1 MTKTCSNEKMS
12 EDYLKHIRELLKS
25 SDFSD
30 VTIVSDDQKIFKGHR
45 NILSGFS
52 PVLKKLFKVD
62 SQYHPAL
69 LYLNGINSS
78 EINAIMEFIY
88 CNTIPK
94 TWTEQLKSAVIS
106 LEIKG
111 LLEHILVT
119 QSNLPSLSEIEIG
132 KTIPVERIKEENYG
146 TEAKDFIQ
154 KAFKTEVID
163 SNVSGM
169 CIANG
174 SHVKVRLSDLVEM
187 RAQYSPKESQSHKKI
202 RTFSKPN
209 LIDSNPSIK
218 ESDKDDPCDQC
229 DYNSTDKSNLS
240 KHKKAVHEGFRYPC
254 NFCEYTSICRTGLK
268 NHMSS
273 KHEGNMHQCHL
284 CGKQFST
291 PRSLNCHMRG
301 FHAGMR
307 MKVKCEF
314 CEYHTTKN
322 KNANRSLLVH
332 FQKMHK
338 DIPIELFR
346 EKMKSNSRHG
356 GPRKPTGQLLQD

>member
-1 MTKTCSNEKMS
+1 MS
-12 EDYLKHIRELLKS
+12 EEFFEHIGELLKS
-25 SDFSD
+25 SEFSD

-52 PVLKKLFKVD
+52 PVLKKLFKID
-62 SQYHPAL
+62 TNNQSPL

-78 EINAIMEFIY
+78 ELNAIMEFIY
-88 CNTIPK
+88 CNTVPK
-94 TWTEQLKSAVIS
+94 TWTEQLQSAVIS

-111 LLEHILVT
+111 IHIPVT
-119 QSNLPSLSEIEIG
+119 QLDLPSLPEIEIEE
-132 KTIPVERIKEENYG
+132 THSLRRALFSDSESPVESQEKESTNADDLISKATY
-146 TEAKDFIQ
+146 TEE
-154 KAFKTEVID
+154 TD
-163 SNVSGM
+163 SDDSGM
-169 CIANG
+169 SIAKR
-174 SHVKVRLSDLVEM
+174 SHVKVKLSDLVDF
-187 RAQYSPKESQSHKKI
+187 RVYSNS
-202 RTFSKPN
+202 F
-209 LIDSNPSIK
+209 IDSNPSIK

-307 MKVKCEF
+307 MKVKGEF

-346 EKMKSNSRHG
+346 EKMKSNSRHR